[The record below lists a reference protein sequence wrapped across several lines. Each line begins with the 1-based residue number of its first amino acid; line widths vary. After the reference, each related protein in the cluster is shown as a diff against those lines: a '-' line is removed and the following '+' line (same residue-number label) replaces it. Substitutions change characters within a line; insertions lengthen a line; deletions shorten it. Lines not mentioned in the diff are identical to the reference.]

1 MSSTLMTAS
10 VAVTYANFYACL
22 KCVYGLIVSLF
33 AFLTAFV
40 YVLEVVKDKILDRR
54 KGTYLAALPG
64 FFKCT
69 DAFAS
74 CIIFMSLT
82 GYRDKPALILCVIAY
97 IIPFPILP
105 VIIATN
111 ILKKAEDLFAL

>member
-1 MSSTLMTAS
+1 MPAEMK
-10 VAVTYANFYACL
+10 CL
-22 KCVYGLIVSLF
+22 YGLIVSLF

-69 DAFAS
+69 DAFVS

-82 GYRDKPALILCVIAY
+82 GYRDKSALILCVIAY

-105 VIIATN
+105 VITATN